1 MGRAAKILGLD
12 IGSHAIKA
20 ACVEHR
26 RNGWRLLGVGAVP
39 TPRDAVTAGMIQD
52 HAAVAEAVESLIR
65 QYRLPPAEAVAAVG
79 GSSVSVRA
87 VRIPEIPLPA
97 LRRSIRFEAAKFLP
111 SVEDSAI
118 EFAVLGRG
126 GTPPQMEVLLVA
138 APQALVDSRVQVI
151 RDVGLEPAAIDI
163 EAFALLR
170 VLEALHLLPG
180 PNQGLAI
187 ANIGAT
193 FTDLNIVVESEVAVT
208 RSIPI
213 GGKSLTHAIMSQL
226 NVTELEAE
234 QLKSRIVLGRPTP
247 PAAWAGVVTPS
258 ESVPEGTEEEESEP
272 AVEEEWLPDEMLQS
286 LRQAAQPLL
295 DEIVRELRR
304 SVNFFQSQTAE
315 AGHTVAVEQLLLAG
329 GTAHLPGIAEYMGDR
344 LGMDVRILDPF
355 AIRNFAAD
363 GVVTSAV
370 RERASELAV
379 AIGLALKECD

>member
-52 HAAVAEAVESLIR
+52 PAAVAEAVQSLIR

-138 APQALVDSRVQVI
+138 APQALVESRVQVI

-193 FTDLNIVVESEVAVT
+193 FTDLNIVVEREVAVT

-226 NVTELEAE
+226 NVTEQEAE
-234 QLKSRIVLGRPTP
+234 QLKSRIVLARPAP
-247 PAAWAGVVTPS
+247 SAWEVAAAP
-258 ESVPEGTEEEESEP
+258 SEP
-272 AVEEEWLPDEMLQS
+272 AANEEEGEPSVEEEWLPNEMLQS

-315 AGHTVAVEQLLLAG
+315 VGHTVAVEQLLLAG
-329 GTAHLPGIAEYMGDR
+329 GTAHLPGLAEYMGDR

-355 AIRNFAAD
+355 AIRHFDAE
-363 GVVTSAV
+363 GVVSSAV
-370 RERASELAV
+370 RERGSELAV

>member
-1 MGRAAKILGLD
+1 M
-12 IGSHAIKA
+12 
-20 ACVEHR
+20 
-26 RNGWRLLGVGAVP
+26 
-39 TPRDAVTAGMIQD
+39 
-52 HAAVAEAVESLIR
+52 
-65 QYRLPPAEAVAAVG
+65 
-79 GSSVSVRA
+79 
-87 VRIPEIPLPA
+87 
-97 LRRSIRFEAAKFLP
+97 
-111 SVEDSAI
+111 
-118 EFAVLGRG
+118 
-126 GTPPQMEVLLVA
+126 
-138 APQALVDSRVQVI
+138 
-151 RDVGLEPAAIDI
+151 
-163 EAFALLR
+163 
-170 VLEALHLLPG
+170 
-180 PNQGLAI
+180 
-187 ANIGAT
+187 
-193 FTDLNIVVESEVAVT
+193 
-208 RSIPI
+208 
-213 GGKSLTHAIMSQL
+213 
-226 NVTELEAE
+226 
-234 QLKSRIVLGRPTP
+234 
-247 PAAWAGVVTPS
+247 WAGVVTPS